1 MVSFLLLLSDSGMRL
16 SSCKL
21 QYYLIYYTSKVH
33 NPTAVLKVTVY
44 DQDLITDDWIG
55 QFSYKISE
63 LTQTDN
69 PPLEGFLL
77 FTVDK
82 T

>member
-1 MVSFLLLLSDSGMRL
+1 MRH

-21 QYYLIYYTSKVH
+21 QCYLTYWLSKVH

-69 PPLEGFLL
+69 PPLEGISWYSLL
-77 FTVDK
+77 T
-82 T
+82 